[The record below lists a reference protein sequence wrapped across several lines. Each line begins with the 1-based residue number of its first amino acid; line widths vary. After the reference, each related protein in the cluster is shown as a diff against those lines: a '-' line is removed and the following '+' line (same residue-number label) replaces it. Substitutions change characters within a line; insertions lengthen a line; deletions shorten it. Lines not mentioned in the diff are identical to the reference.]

1 MPGQT
6 GKQLVNTDM
15 TIIAREIAK
24 NNELSLYREH
34 QVRNGE

>member
-15 TIIAREIAK
+15 TFIAQEIAK
-24 NNELSLYREH
+24 NNELSFHREH